1 MEIESIYEGV
11 EALVEGQPNLRIGY
25 TSGVF
30 DLFHEGHANYLD
42 KCREFCDILI
52 VGVDSD
58 AVVKVNKGIDRPIDD
73 LPKRMS
79 KVRQRADFC
88 FEKKKASIFYASLIK
103 PHYHFFPDNKNINRQ
118 KHRRLSKISRFIGLV
133 KIAYTSGVSTTQRIK
148 ELVDQEKL

>member
-1 MEIESIYEGV
+1 MEIESIYEEV
-11 EALVEGQPNLRIGY
+11 EALIERRPSLRIGY

-30 DLFHEGHANYLD
+30 DLFHEGHANYLN

-58 AVVKVNKGIDRPIDD
+58 AVVKINKGVNRPIDSF
-73 LPKRMS
+73 PKRMS
-79 KVRQRADFC
+79 RVRRRADFC
-88 FEKKKASIFYASLIK
+88 FEKKDASIFYASLIK

-118 KHRRLSKISRFIGLV
+118 KCRRLSDISRFIGVV
-133 KIAYTSGVSTTQRIK
+133 KIAYTSGVSTTLRIK